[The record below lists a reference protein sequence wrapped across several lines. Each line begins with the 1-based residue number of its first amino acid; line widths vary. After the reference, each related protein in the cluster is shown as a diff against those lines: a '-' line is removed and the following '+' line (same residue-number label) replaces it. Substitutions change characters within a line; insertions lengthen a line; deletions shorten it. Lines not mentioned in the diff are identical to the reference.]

1 MTVNN
6 SRSKDERQS
15 SANESGEKKN
25 RAAHKHD
32 LIIYAIMLLLFIFL
46 VSAVLYFIDTTND
59 ITATTQSVVATAGS
73 MNEKTD
79 QKIAGLEQEVEQL
92 REQLHALSDSFSDL
106 NEKQPDS
113 NEDWALAE
121 IEYLLVI
128 ATHRLLLEHDVATA
142 LKAMEAASLRIE
154 ALGDSGLIP
163 VREQITSDINKLRA
177 VNTVDVTGLSIYL
190 ADLIDKVDDLPVKK
204 PDLKMPDAGTDQPQ
218 QTMPDKNGLNL
229 KGLFSKIWNELKS
242 LVVIRKSGDVKSVL
256 LLPDQEYF
264 LYQNLR
270 LELENARISVLRRN
284 TQSLHTSVRLITVW
298 LQTYFDTSD
307 SSVANMLDSLD
318 KMISLKLDPDLPDIS
333 SSLETLHAYMHQ
345 RDTAQHIMDE
355 ILKPA
360 S

>member
-1 MTVNN
+1 
-6 SRSKDERQS
+6 
-15 SANESGEKKN
+15 
-25 RAAHKHD
+25 
-32 LIIYAIMLLLFIFL
+32 MLLLFIFQ

-73 MNEKTD
+73 INAKTD
-79 QKIAGLEQEVEQL
+79 QRIAGLGQEVEQL
-92 REQLHALSDSFSDL
+92 QEQLHALSDSLSDL

-128 ATHRLLLEHDVATA
+128 ATHRLTLEHDVATA

-163 VREQITSDINKLRA
+163 VREQLTSDINKLRA

-190 ADLIDKVDDLPVKK
+190 ADLIDRLDDLPVKK
-204 PDLKMPDAGTDQPQ
+204 PDLKMPDEGPGQPQ
-218 QTMPDKNGLNL
+218 QTMPGKNGFDL
-229 KGLFSKIWNELKS
+229 KGFFSGIWNELKS
-242 LVVIRKSGDVKSVL
+242 LVVIRKSGDIKGVL

-270 LELENARISVLRRN
+270 LELENARNSVLRKN
-284 TQSLHTSVRLITVW
+284 TRGLQTSIRLITVW

-307 SSVANMLDSLD
+307 NGVANMLDSLN
-318 KMISLKLDPDLPDIS
+318 KMVTLKLDPDLPDIS
-333 SSLETLHAYMHQ
+333 SSLETLRAYIRQ

-355 ILKPA
+355 IMKPV

>member
-1 MTVNN
+1 MTANN
-6 SRSKDERQS
+6 SRSKDEKQI
-15 SANESGEKKN
+15 SANDIREKKK
-25 RAAHKHD
+25 RTVHRHD

-92 REQLHALSDSFSDL
+92 QEQLHALSDSFSDL

-142 LKAMEAASLRIE
+142 LKAMEAASLRIG

-190 ADLIDKVDDLPVKK
+190 ADLIDRLDGLPVKK
-204 PDLKMPDAGTDQPQ
+204 PDLKMPDTGADQPQ
-218 QTMPDKNGLNL
+218 QIIPEKNGLNL

-242 LVVIRKSGDVKSVL
+242 LVVIRKSGDVKGVL

-284 TQSLHTSVRLITVW
+284 TQGLHTSVRLIIAW

-307 SSVANMLDSLD
+307 SGVANILDSLT
-318 KMISLKLDPDLPDIS
+318 KMASLKLDPDLPDIS
-333 SSLETLHAYMHQ
+333 SSLETLRAYMHQ

-355 ILKPA
+355 ILNPV